1 MCRHSISIR
10 LSSGAYGIKYLI
22 INPFFFHRA
31 IYSSNSSLLCME
43 ELSITTTVFFL
54 IFLQKSFKQA
64 TTTVGRPNRL
74 LALDRFLDS
83 TCQSRL
89 SHAWWRSIFSEK
101 GFIQARQLR
110 PIGVFI
116 TI

>member
-1 MCRHSISIR
+1 MCRQSISIR

-22 INPFFFHRA
+22 VNPFFFHRV

-64 TTTVGRPNRL
+64 TTEVLMDWSKRYGYNTFFLFIKPKTFI
-74 LALDRFLDS
+74 RFPFVAGSSMTLPTS
-83 TCQSRL
+83 CQ
-89 SHAWWRSIFSEK
+89 AYGI
-101 GFIQARQLR
+101 
-110 PIGVFI
+110 
-116 TI
+116 